1 MPNLVTPKWVEDA
14 KVNWGEDSPM
24 YQIRVLGDFP
34 SESEDTLISLKI
46 IESAVE
52 GEDPTPR
59 FRTTQRWSWVWTWRA
74 SAATGRSYACGRATG

>member
-1 MPNLVTPKWVEDA
+1 MLVTRKWVDDA

-46 IESAVE
+46 IENAVV
-52 GEDPTPR
+52 GKGR
-59 FRTTQRWSWVWTWRA
+59 GSRLAGRRA
-74 SAATGRSYACGRATG
+74 GGNGRRRGAVRQ